1 MPFPKYLEDP
11 ELAVA
16 SGELVPARN
25 LPHTFSIYFPS
36 AGSDDSLDSIPPPVP
51 PKDRGPKALPYNS
64 FLIPKGS
71 KRLSLPKAEKLS
83 EWAKFQL
90 WFNTYR

>member
-1 MPFPKYLEDP
+1 MPLPKYLEDP

-16 SGELVPARN
+16 SGELVPARD
-25 LPHTFSIYFPS
+25 LPRTFQVYFPS

-51 PKDRGPKALPYNS
+51 PKDRGPKALRYNS
-64 FLIPKGS
+64 YLIPKGS
-71 KRLSLPKAEKLS
+71 KPVSLPKAARLS
-83 EWAKFQL
+83 RSGKFQL